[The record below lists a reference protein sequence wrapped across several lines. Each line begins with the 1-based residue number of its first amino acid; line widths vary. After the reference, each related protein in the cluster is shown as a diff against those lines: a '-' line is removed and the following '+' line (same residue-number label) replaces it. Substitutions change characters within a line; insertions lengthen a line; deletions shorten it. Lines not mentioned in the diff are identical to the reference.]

1 MILGIDVGQKNLG
14 VCVYDAAAKT
24 IAQWAVWDAAGTWAA
39 DVHAMLAA
47 QATDEFL
54 QGVTHVVIERQPSK
68 NPSMTRIMHYLEF
81 FFTSL
86 GLCVHLQDAK
96 HKLLFAATTP
106 WFPEDSTDAEWTYRH
121 RKKLAVR
128 TAGAFVEATAQLLA
142 PVFAGSKKKDD
153 LADALLHA
161 MAFGA
166 FAAVTPLKTGQEV
179 SAPPPAKKV
188 VARCPTE
195 RQRRTGKLSPS
206 NVKHLLKGCA
216 AAPEVAARCKADPAL
231 ARCLKRH
238 FGDAAGYFASI
249 DRV

>member
-1 MILGIDVGQKNLG
+1 
-14 VCVYDAAAKT
+14 
-24 IAQWAVWDAAGTWAA
+24 
-39 DVHAMLAA
+39 
-47 QATDEFL
+47 
-54 QGVTHVVIERQPSK
+54 
-68 NPSMTRIMHYLEF
+68 
-81 FFTSL
+81 
-86 GLCVHLQDAK
+86 
-96 HKLLFAATTP
+96 
-106 WFPEDSTDAEWTYRH
+106 
-121 RKKLAVR
+121 
-128 TAGAFVEATAQLLA
+128 
-142 PVFAGSKKKDD
+142 
-153 LADALLHA
+153 

-166 FAAVTPLKTGQEV
+166 FAAVTPVKTV

-249 DRV
+249 NCV